1 MVSKLAAGGGGA
13 SPGTITVNNIEVV
26 YWGTILVL
34 KGVSLIVPEGKIT
47 ALIGANG
54 AGKTTTLK
62 AITGLVRLERGDV
75 TRGSIEFAGAAIENR
90 LPEETARMG
99 IVMVR
104 EGRRLFEELTAEENL
119 LVGAALGR
127 YRRGQDAAA
136 PAVTRRQFGGATTY
150 SLDGVYQYFPRLR
163 ERRRVRAGYLS
174 GGEQQMLAIGC
185 AMMASPRVLLLDEPS
200 LGLAPLVAREIF
212 GLIQRLNTEAGMT
225 IFLVEQNA
233 KMALD
238 LASYGYI
245 MENGKVVLDGPT
257 TTLREDADVE
267 EFYLGVRGAE
277 RRRFTEVKSYKRRKR
292 WLA

>member
-1 MVSKLAAGGGGA
+1 ML
-13 SPGTITVNNIEVV
+13 TINNIEVV

-34 KGVSLIVPEGKIT
+34 KGVSLTVPEGKIT

-62 AITGLVRLERGDV
+62 AITGLVRLERGEV
-75 TRGSIEFAGAAIENR
+75 TRGSVEFEGERIENR
-90 LPEETARMG
+90 APEDTSRLG

-119 LVGAALGR
+119 LVGAALGK
-127 YRRGQDAAA
+127 RRRRKDAAGRGPA
-136 PAVTRRQFGGATTY
+136 PAAAADRRDSTSSFAA
-150 SLDGVYQYFPRLR
+150 VYEYFPRLR
-163 ERRRVRAGYLS
+163 ERRRIRAGYLS

-185 AMMASPRVLLLDEPS
+185 AMMASPKVLLLDEPS

-212 GLIQRLNTEAGMT
+212 GLIHRLNSEAGMT
-225 IFLVEQNA
+225 VFLVEQNA

-245 MENGKVVLDGPT
+245 MENGKIVLDGPT
-257 TTLREDADVE
+257 ATLREDADVE
-267 EFYLGVRGAE
+267 EFYLGIRGAE
-277 RRRFTEVKSYKRRKR
+277 RRRFTDVKSYKRRKR